1 MLAEL
6 PRRARAGLRPRLVP
20 LRGSRPLKQWR
31 YVGVY
36 GPELMICAGLVRVA
50 GLPQAFWAVW
60 DRSAR
65 VLEERT
71 QPGRGGVELPD
82 GGARVAAGDVHVALA
97 LEPAGEP
104 VEVLSRHGQAPIWT
118 RKLPVR
124 ARGSATVGGRRVTVD
139 AAGIV
144 DDSAGWHA
152 RETAWAWCAGVGTS
166 AAGEPVAWNLV
177 DGVHDAPRASERTV
191 WVAGREQE
199 VGPARFDDDLARVTA
214 GELDLRFST
223 EAERARRDR
232 IGPFV
237 SDYRQPF
244 GTFAGTLP
252 GGVDLAEGFGVM
264 ERHTARW

>member
-1 MLAEL
+1 MVADL

-36 GPELMICAGLVRVA
+36 GPEVMVCAGLVRVA

-60 DRSAR
+60 DRSSRA
-65 VLEERT
+65 LHERT
-71 QPGRGGVELPD
+71 VAGRGGVELPE
-82 GGARVAAGDVHVALA
+82 GGARLAADDVHVALA
-97 LEPAGEP
+97 LEPAGES
-104 VEVLSRHGQAPIWT
+104 VEVLSRHGRAPIWT

-124 ARGSATVGGRRVTVD
+124 ARGTVTVGGRGIAVD
-139 AAGIV
+139 TAGLV

-177 DGVHDAPRASERTV
+177 DGIHDAPSASERTV
-191 WVAGREQE
+191 WVSGREQE
-199 VGPARFDDDLARVTA
+199 VGPARFEADLARVTA
-214 GELDLRFST
+214 GEVDLRFSA

-232 IGPFV
+232 IGPFA

-244 GTFAGTLP
+244 GTFAGRLP
-252 GGVDLAEGFGVM
+252 GGVELAEGFGVM

>member
-1 MLAEL
+1 MLADT

-20 LRGSRPLKQWR
+20 LRGSRPLKHWR

-36 GPELMICAGLVRVA
+36 GPEVMVCAGLVRVA
-50 GLPQAFWAVW
+50 GVPQAFWAVW
-60 DRSAR
+60 DRAAG
-65 VLEERT
+65 VLHERT
-71 QPGRGGVELPD
+71 VSGRGGVELPE
-82 GGARVAAGDVHVALA
+82 GGARVAAADVHVALA

-104 VEVLSRHGQAPIWT
+104 VEVLSRHGRAPIWT

-124 ARGSATVGGRRVTVD
+124 ARGTVTVGARRVAVD
-139 AAGIV
+139 DAGIV

-152 RETAWAWCAGVGTS
+152 RKTAWAWSAGVGTS

-177 DGVHDAPRASERTV
+177 DGVHDAPSASERTV
-191 WVAGREQE
+191 WAAGRERE
-199 VGPARFDDDLARVTA
+199 VGPALFDPDLARVTA
-214 GELDLRFST
+214 GELDLRFSA

-232 IGPFV
+232 VGPFA

-244 GTFAGTLP
+244 GTFSGTL
-252 GGVDLAEGFGVM
+252 GSGLELAEGFGVM